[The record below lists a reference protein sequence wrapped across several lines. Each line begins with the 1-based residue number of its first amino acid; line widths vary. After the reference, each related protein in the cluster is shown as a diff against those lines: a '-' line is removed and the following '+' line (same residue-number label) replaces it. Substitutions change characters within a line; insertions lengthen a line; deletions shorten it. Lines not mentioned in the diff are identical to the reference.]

1 MDCSA
6 GGNSTLVGLRISSS
20 YPRLIRNPE
29 GKAKARRGERVGSAR
44 AARGP
49 LRLGVA
55 TQTLM
60 GTRGSNGM
68 AKEFISGITG
78 D

>member
-1 MDCSA
+1 M
-6 GGNSTLVGLRISSS
+6 LVGSRISSL
-20 YPRLIRNPE
+20 YPKWVHNPE
-29 GKAKARRGERVGSAR
+29 GKAKARRGERVGSAQ
-44 AARGP
+44 AAQGP
-49 LRLGVA
+49 LRLGVV

-60 GTRGSNGM
+60 GTCGSNGM